1 MKTKKISKKMPIMKI
16 SLNGSS
22 QKWRQQRKSV
32 NLKIDYQKLPNLKEE
47 KRIKLKTQKR
57 FIICLT
63 GVPEE
68 GKYSEVEK
76 TSKKNNISK
85 FPKFVKVTN

>member
-1 MKTKKISKKMPIMKI
+1 M
-16 SLNGSS
+16 GSP

-32 NLKIDYQKLPNLKEE
+32 NLKIDHQKLPNLKTER
-47 KRIKLKTQKR
+47 KKGIKFKTQQR

-68 GKYSEVEK
+68 GEQSEVEK
-76 TSKKNNISK
+76 NLKEVI
-85 FPKFVKVTN
+85 F